1 MKTEDQKD
9 SEANRWNHRPTGP
22 VALNP
27 LFEWPPK
34 FLAVLRWYSAYWLAA
49 STTTLALV
57 LAITAYFTILPS
69 LEAMQKPQL
78 GWITRVWVANLVPHT
93 ICAGVLHL
101 WLYKFKGQDK
111 DFKYDPRQPATNNG
125 IFSFRNQVH
134 DNMFWTLISGVSQW
148 SMMQC
153 LVFWAMAN
161 GYAPA
166 FLFPDNIIWF
176 FLMLFQQ

>member
-9 SEANRWNHRPTGP
+9 IEATRWNHRPTGP

-27 LFEWPPK
+27 MFDWPPK
-34 FLAVLRWYSAYWLAA
+34 FFAIMRWYSAYWLAA

-57 LAITAYFTILPS
+57 LAIAAYFTILPS

-78 GWITRVWVANLVPHT
+78 GWITRVWIANLVPHT

-148 SMMQC
+148 SMIQC
-153 LVFWAMAN
+153 LVFWTMAN

-166 FLFPDNIIWF
+166 FLFPCLLYTSDAADE
-176 FLMLFQQ
+176 